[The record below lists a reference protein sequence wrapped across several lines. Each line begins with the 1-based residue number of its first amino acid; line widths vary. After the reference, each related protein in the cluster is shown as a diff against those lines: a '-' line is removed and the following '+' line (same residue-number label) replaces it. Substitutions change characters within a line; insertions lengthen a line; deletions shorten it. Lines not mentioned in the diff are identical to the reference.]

1 MIINTYTYTTN
12 EIKQEQIWKLMSD
25 VNRWKN
31 WDSTLEKSEML
42 GTFEAGNFFMIRPSG
57 GPDVKIQ
64 LIEVRPNSYFKDF
77 TKFPLAKMF
86 GEHFYEKT
94 SEGLK
99 ITITMSITG
108 PLAFLW
114 NMIVMKN
121 IVSHLAEDVQLQ
133 INEAKKIR

>member
-1 MIINTYTYTTN
+1 MIVNTYTYTTN
-12 EIKQEQIWKLMSD
+12 EINQEQIWKLMSD
-25 VNRWKN
+25 VNRWKD
-31 WDSTLEKSEML
+31 WDSTLEKSELL
-42 GTFEAGNFFMIRPSG
+42 GTFETGNFFMIRPTG

-77 TKFPLAKMF
+77 TKFPLAKMV

-99 ITITMSITG
+99 ITITMTMSG

-121 IVSHLAEDVQLQ
+121 IVSHLAEDVKMQ
-133 INEAKKIR
+133 INEAKKIK